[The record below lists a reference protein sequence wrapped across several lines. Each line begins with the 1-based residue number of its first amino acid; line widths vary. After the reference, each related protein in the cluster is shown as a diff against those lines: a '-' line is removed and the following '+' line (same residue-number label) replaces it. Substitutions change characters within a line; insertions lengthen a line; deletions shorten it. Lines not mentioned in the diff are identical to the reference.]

1 MSNPEVQRRPECSP
15 LHDATSPLE
24 PTSRTAD
31 SNESAPSA
39 NSVHVV
45 INGAGSHVNITS
57 AIAKDNSESKVGV
70 GKEAADQRSPRTK
83 RKIWAA
89 IATVITVLGSI
100 AGVLAL
106 FL

>member
-1 MSNPEVQRRPECSP
+1 MSNPEVRRHPERSP

-24 PTSRTAD
+24 PTDRTAD
-31 SNESAPSA
+31 NDEAAPSA

-70 GKEAADQRSPRTK
+70 GEEVANQHAPWTK

-89 IATVITVLGSI
+89 IATVITVLCSI
-100 AGVLAL
+100 VGVIAL